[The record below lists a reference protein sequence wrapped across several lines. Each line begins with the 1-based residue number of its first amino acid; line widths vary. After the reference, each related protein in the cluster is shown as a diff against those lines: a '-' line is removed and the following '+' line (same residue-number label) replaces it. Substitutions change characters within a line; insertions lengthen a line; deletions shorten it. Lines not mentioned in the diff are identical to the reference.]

1 MTFRACPR
9 QPEILQLL
17 LSGHWPHAAAPELRN
32 HVAACRTCSDQTL
45 LTQSFQAAR
54 TTSTAAANLP
64 PPGVLW
70 WRAQLRRRNAAVER
84 IGKPIL
90 GAQIFALAVAL
101 ILVTGFAVSQA
112 KHGLHWL
119 SWSAEWSTEWLTSLP
134 QSPAF
139 HLETLLPLA
148 FLKPGASL
156 IYLIPALGMVALLS
170 GIVLYLA
177 SEKP

>member
-9 QPEILQLL
+9 QPEIMQLL
-17 LSGHWPHAAAPELRN
+17 LSGHWPQAAAPELRN
-32 HVAACRTCSDQTL
+32 HVAACLTCSDQVL

-54 TTSTAAANLP
+54 AASTSAASLP

-70 WRAQLRRRNAAVER
+70 WRAQLRRRNSAVER
-84 IGKPIL
+84 IGRPIL
-90 GAQIFALAVAL
+90 GAQIFALAIAL
-101 ILVTGFAVSQA
+101 ILVASFTASQA

-119 SWSAEWSTEWLTSLP
+119 SWSAEWLTTLP

-139 HLETLLPLA
+139 HLATLLPQDFFKA
-148 FLKPGASL
+148 GISL
-156 IYLIPALGMVALLS
+156 MYLVPALGMLALLG

-177 SEKP
+177 SEKQ